1 MLPPAPGGHHKKA
14 KGGLDGGAV
23 AGIVVSLVATLGL
36 ALLAVKTWR
45 TKTVRNRAER
55 HTQLVEF

>member
-1 MLPPAPGGHHKKA
+1 
-14 KGGLDGGAV
+14 V